1 MNLLTVVTTVM
12 MGLLFLNNQPQ
23 NRSAVDAQ
31 LSLEKQAVADTR
43 QILASELDNALP
55 EIPFAN
61 WYEQVVGQK
70 NGVIWQLS
78 ECGEQ
83 IEAAPNGA
91 TDARAC
97 VEANTLLPD
106 GRKVIVMI
114 SVGTFKKGITGQPA
128 FHFGVIEKDGDLR
141 PLRRLGNLQNL
152 LSMPWELAKWP
163 PVELPELN
171 MPDVRVTANNLYL
184 SVAGPVSGGEFGQLT
199 QIEEPARQP
208 PPKPPRSSPSLLNQP
223 QSIQQVV
230 DGVLEGNAITRVEPI
245 YPPNARALKAYG
257 TVMVQITISETGKV
271 IDARAISGHQALRS
285 AAVAAALKWV
295 FKATTVDGAPIKVQG
310 ILTFK
315 FKSSPR
321 IDIQNPK

>member
-1 MNLLTVVTTVM
+1 M
-12 MGLLFLNNQPQ
+12 MGLLSLNNRPQ

-43 QILASELDNALP
+43 QTLASELDNALP

-70 NGVIWQLS
+70 NGVVWQLS

-91 TDARAC
+91 SDARAC
-97 VEANTLLPD
+97 VEVNSLLSD

-141 PLRRLGNLQNL
+141 PIRRLGNLQNL
-152 LSMPWELAKWP
+152 LSMPWELARRA
-163 PVELPELN
+163 PVALPELN
-171 MPDVRVTANNLYL
+171 MPDVRVTANNIYL
-184 SVAGPVSGGEFGQLT
+184 SVAGLVNGEGIGRPT
-199 QIEEPARQP
+199 QIEEPAPAP
-208 PPKPPRSSPSLLNQP
+208 PPNRPQNSPPPLNQT

-230 DGVLEGNAITRVEPI
+230 DDILEGNAITRVEPI
-245 YPPNARALKAYG
+245 YPPTARALKAFG
-257 TVMVQITISETGKV
+257 TVRVQIIISETGRV
-271 IDARAISGHQALRS
+271 IEAKAISGHQALRT
-285 AAVAAALKWV
+285 AAVEAAYKWV
-295 FKATTVDGAPIKVQG
+295 FKPTTLDGAPIKVQG
-310 ILTFK
+310 VLTFN
-315 FKSSPR
+315 FKSRP
-321 IDIQNPK
+321 Q